1 VLNRYL
7 VKRFITVE
15 EVADLVAFLFGPSA
29 TSITG
34 CNWIMDGGITP
45 SYFASA
51 PCRQKLKQFV
61 DREKRNRFQGKHFAD
76 FLHRHPQLQ
85 DDFQKRTDYLA
96 QKVAEHNYED
106 IRELRHRSIDSYEA
120 RQKINKLANVRG
132 GNSRSGVMTVAFV
145 CDAGQSVERVR
156 QNVRVTY

>member
-1 VLNRYL
+1 LIAKN
-7 VKRFITVE
+7 
-15 EVADLVAFLFGPSA
+15 A
-29 TSITG
+29 TGFRESILPIYYIDT
-34 CNWIMDGGITP
+34 
-45 SYFASA
+45 
-51 PCRQKLKQFV
+51 
-61 DREKRNRFQGKHFAD
+61 
-76 FLHRHPQLQ
+76 PQLQ